1 MKTALITGA
10 TKGMGRAISLS
21 LAHEGY
27 HVIACARKQ
36 DDLLR
41 LEKEIQEV
49 NAGVKVY
56 LRSCDFAD
64 PEQVRSLTDWLEKE
78 IERVDVLVNNVGLFV
93 PGRFFDEDEDAL
105 RQHMQVNVFA
115 PHALSRTV
123 AKSMKAHG
131 EGHVFTITSVA
142 AREVVPTAASYSVTK
157 SALAGLTNVIREE
170 LKQHGIKVTEIVPG
184 STLTSSWEGT
194 TVPASE
200 FVLPEDIAKAVMSVL
215 SMSVGANVDEVVVR
229 PLRGQI

>member
-64 PEQVRSLTDWLEKE
+64 PEQVRSLCVWLERE
-78 IERVDVLVNNVGLFV
+78 VEQVDVLINNVGLFV
-93 PGRFFDEDEDAL
+93 PGHFLDEDENAL

-123 AKSMKAHG
+123 TKSMKLRS
-131 EGHVFTITSVA
+131 EGYVFTISSVA
-142 AREVVPTAASYSVTK
+142 AREAVPSAASYSVTK

-170 LKQHGIKVTEIVPG
+170 LKQHGVKVTEIVPG
-184 STLTSSWEGT
+184 STLTSSWDGT

-200 FVLPEDIAKAVMSVL
+200 FILPEDIAKAVVSVI
-215 SMSVGANVDEVVVR
+215 SMSEGANVDKIVVR
-229 PLRGQI
+229 PRRGQI